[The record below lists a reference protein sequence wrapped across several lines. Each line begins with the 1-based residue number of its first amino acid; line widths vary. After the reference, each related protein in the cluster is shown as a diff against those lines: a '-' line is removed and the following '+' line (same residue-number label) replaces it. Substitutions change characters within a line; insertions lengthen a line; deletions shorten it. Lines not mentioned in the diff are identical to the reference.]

1 MDFNEKWKAL
11 EQFLTERFGKTPD
24 LQSILY
30 LIGVNEFQGRIP
42 KYKFSKQ
49 EKQDL
54 MHVGTCKL
62 LEQYGYYA
70 FTHYDDDG
78 WPHFDKKMDMHSM
91 SLGEQENLLKI
102 AALNYFDIDDQ

>member
-1 MDFNEKWKAL
+1 MDFNDKWKDL
-11 EQFLTERFGKTPD
+11 EVMLTERFGKTPD

-54 MHVGTCKL
+54 IHVGTCKL
-62 LEQYGYYA
+62 LEQYGYFT
-70 FTHYDDDG
+70 FTHYDDEG
-78 WPHFDKKMDMHSM
+78 WPHFDKTGTYHHM
-91 SLGEQENLLKI
+91 SLAEQEKIMKI
-102 AALNYFDIDDQ
+102 AALNYFEIE